1 MKRVSALLLRVV
13 GLYSFFVRKSLI
25 LTFLLAFI
33 TNIIAQNQESVL
45 TRKIS
50 IEANNE
56 NLSSVLRKIQQ
67 SGHCIINFTSDDV
80 NGFKVTVSAKEKTV
94 KQVLDDIMA
103 HIYQQPFTYNVGENV
118 ISIIK
123 TKKNVQP
130 QPPGVQIAKGK
141 VTDSHND
148 PLLGVNV
155 RVKGTTAIGTV
166 TDINGGF
173 ILKIPEEIKNPV
185 LVFTFV
191 GMSTKEIPYNVDF
204 MNVVLTEGVEL
215 SEVVVMGIFNRP
227 KESFTG
233 AVTSMTSKELKQ
245 AGNRSVVSSIRNI
258 DPSFR
263 IADNIMIGSDPNSM
277 PTITMRGS
285 TSFPTGIKELQVDSK
300 SLREANQPLFILNG
314 FEVGLERIMDL
325 DENQIET
332 INLLKDASST
342 ALYGTRGSNGVVVI
356 TTRRPESGKI
366 QLTYNGSL
374 NIEAPDLRPYNLMNA
389 WEKLEYEKIAGLY
402 YSQNADNE
410 QNLLDMYNRRKND
423 VERGVNTYWIKY
435 PVRTGVG
442 SRHALRIEGGEETF
456 RYAGAISYN
465 NVAGAMKGSKRNTF
479 NGNMH
484 FIYNLKNLIFQNDLQ
499 IVSSKSKNSP
509 YGNFADYTR
518 INSYYK
524 PYDDNGNLVKYLENY
539 TLYQT
544 DSKYLPL
551 SYTRQTVY
559 NPLYDALQPSKDES
573 EYQQIVNNF
582 SIEWHILPKELFVR
596 GRFNVTTEKNRKDT
610 YISAKHSMFDQYSA
624 ADFDRKGK
632 YTYNTGNKSTYEGDI
647 TLNYSKTFNAVHQIY
662 AGLGYNIAE
671 SKYEDYATVGEGI
684 TVINMDFL
692 GMASKYEKEGRP
704 GGMEGITRRA
714 GVIFNG
720 NYTYDRRYFVD
731 FSGSVE
737 GSSQFGADNRYAP
750 FWSTGFGWNINN
762 ESFLKNNEIIKEARL
777 RFSYGITGSQS
788 FSPYQALLTYKDSG
802 GKNYMG
808 WYGTSIM
815 GMGNKDLGWQKTRQY
830 NIGADYRLY
839 DGRIRL
845 NVDVYNRITD
855 NLLADVNL
863 PLSSGFSSYRANVGK
878 VENKGFEVGAN
889 FYILENRK
897 HDFSWA
903 VGGTLIHNKN
913 KIKEIS
919 NSLEFLNEK
928 LSAQES
934 INPSF
939 MYKEGESMQTIYA
952 VKSKG
957 IDPSNGKEVFI
968 KQDGTETYIWDP
980 KDKVACGDGEHKYIG
995 NINTTVRYKG
1005 FTLTGYFGYRL
1016 GGYMYN
1022 STLANK
1028 VENIVPYENADK
1040 RAYYNR
1046 WKKPGDITPFKGV
1059 NEFSRTY
1066 ATSRFVMK
1074 ENLFTGQSLSLTY
1087 EFPSLLAKKYLG
1099 CQYLAVKGYLEDFFY
1114 LSSIK
1119 REVGINYPYARKF
1132 SMTITT
1138 RF

>member
-25 LTFLLAFI
+25 LAFLLAFI

-50 IEANNE
+50 IEAKNE

-67 SGHCIINFTSDDV
+67 SGHCTINFTSDDV

-94 KQVLDDIMA
+94 KQVLDGIMA

-263 IADNIMIGSDPNSM
+263 IADNIMIGADPNSM

-402 YSQNADNE
+402 YSQSADNE

-442 SRHALRIEGGEETF
+442 SRHALRIEGG
-456 RYAGAISYN
+456 RKHSG
-465 NVAGAMKGSKRNTF
+465 MR
-479 NGNMH
+479 
-484 FIYNLKNLIFQNDLQ
+484 
-499 IVSSKSKNSP
+499 
-509 YGNFADYTR
+509 
-518 INSYYK
+518 
-524 PYDDNGNLVKYLENY
+524 
-539 TLYQT
+539 
-544 DSKYLPL
+544 
-551 SYTRQTVY
+551 
-559 NPLYDALQPSKDES
+559 
-573 EYQQIVNNF
+573 
-582 SIEWHILPKELFVR
+582 ELF
-596 GRFNVTTEKNRKDT
+596 
-610 YISAKHSMFDQYSA
+610 
-624 ADFDRKGK
+624 
-632 YTYNTGNKSTYEGDI
+632 
-647 TLNYSKTFNAVHQIY
+647 
-662 AGLGYNIAE
+662 
-671 SKYEDYATVGEGI
+671 
-684 TVINMDFL
+684 
-692 GMASKYEKEGRP
+692 
-704 GGMEGITRRA
+704 
-714 GVIFNG
+714 
-720 NYTYDRRYFVD
+720 
-731 FSGSVE
+731 
-737 GSSQFGADNRYAP
+737 
-750 FWSTGFGWNINN
+750 
-762 ESFLKNNEIIKEARL
+762 
-777 RFSYGITGSQS
+777 
-788 FSPYQALLTYKDSG
+788 
-802 GKNYMG
+802 
-808 WYGTSIM
+808 
-815 GMGNKDLGWQKTRQY
+815 
-830 NIGADYRLY
+830 
-839 DGRIRL
+839 
-845 NVDVYNRITD
+845 RIT
-855 NLLADVNL
+855 
-863 PLSSGFSSYRANVGK
+863 
-878 VENKGFEVGAN
+878 
-889 FYILENRK
+889 
-897 HDFSWA
+897 
-903 VGGTLIHNKN
+903 
-913 KIKEIS
+913 
-919 NSLEFLNEK
+919 
-928 LSAQES
+928 
-934 INPSF
+934 
-939 MYKEGESMQTIYA
+939 M
-952 VKSKG
+952 
-957 IDPSNGKEVFI
+957 
-968 KQDGTETYIWDP
+968 
-980 KDKVACGDGEHKYIG
+980 
-995 NINTTVRYKG
+995 
-1005 FTLTGYFGYRL
+1005 
-1016 GGYMYN
+1016 
-1022 STLANK
+1022 
-1028 VENIVPYENADK
+1028 
-1040 RAYYNR
+1040 
-1046 WKKPGDITPFKGV
+1046 
-1059 NEFSRTY
+1059 
-1066 ATSRFVMK
+1066 
-1074 ENLFTGQSLSLTY
+1074 
-1087 EFPSLLAKKYLG
+1087 
-1099 CQYLAVKGYLEDFFY
+1099 
-1114 LSSIK
+1114 
-1119 REVGINYPYARKF
+1119 
-1132 SMTITT
+1132 
-1138 RF
+1138 